1 MLGKPPPP
9 RKSARSRATS
19 PEAKAQ
25 VRAAFV
31 ATGRRLLATKN
42 AEGYS
47 LRAVAAAAGYSPGT
61 IYQYFADQR
70 DLLFAI
76 REQDMLDATLA
87 LERIAD
93 AEPDSETRV
102 RKLLLGAMRYWL
114 DHFDHFETLF
124 TLAPS
129 MQIARSGDGV
139 PFGRSAV
146 VERAYAV
153 FERAVGAFLQEHA
166 TPDIDCK
173 TAVDCLLA
181 AVHGMIWFPHA
192 TRTMVWTPPE
202 PMIGTVIDAVL
213 TSWKREG
220 AGRQRKGGGGK

>member
-1 MLGKPPPP
+1 M
-9 RKSARSRATS
+9 S

-31 ATGRRLLATKN
+31 AAGRRLLATKN
-42 AEGYS
+42 SEGYS

-61 IYQYFADQR
+61 IYQYFSDQR

-76 REQDMLDATLA
+76 REQDMLEATIE
-87 LERIAD
+87 LERIAE
-93 AEPDSETRV
+93 AEPDTETRV

-124 TLAPS
+124 ALAPS
-129 MQIARSGDGV
+129 MQIVRSGDGV
-139 PFGRSAV
+139 AFGRSAV

-166 TPDIDCK
+166 TPDIGCK
-173 TAVDCLLA
+173 AAVDCLLA

-192 TRTMVWTPPE
+192 TRTMDWTKTE
-202 PMIGTVIDAVL
+202 PMIGMVIDAVL
-213 TSWKREG
+213 TSWKRAGTGGKREG
-220 AGRQRKGGGGK
+220 AGGK